1 MDEETDNVGT
11 ATILWTGRSQT
22 VHAPLGRRWRVAE
35 AHIAK
40 QGDTVTLQPK
50 GKNWAEYFESAE
62 GASLPP
68 SVQPPA
74 GEAQV
79 RHWGKMC
86 TLMERVDLS
95 AAVSKALFASPRAN
109 RWVTSERARSA

>member
-1 MDEETDNVGT
+1 MQTLGAGPGRLMDEETDNVGT

-40 QGDTVTLQPK
+40 HGDTVTLQPK
-50 GKNWAEYFESAE
+50 GNSWGEYFQSAE

-68 SVQPPA
+68 SVQPP
-74 GEAQV
+74 
-79 RHWGKMC
+79 
-86 TLMERVDLS
+86 LERRKS
-95 AAVSKALFASPRAN
+95 
-109 RWVTSERARSA
+109 VTGARCAP